1 MNTRTSSLDL
11 IQEKKELDAFLSEI
25 MNEKASDLIRERRD
39 LDTFLATFVETDPTP
54 VPVADIA
61 PPEVVA
67 ETQEV
72 TVPEQEPNLEKEAL
86 PELATEDALP
96 QMPEETPAASI
107 VTEPSFE
114 SYDREEAVYQQEEKQ
129 AAVDDRLASGIED
142 VPAGDDAA
150 AIPTV
155 ETASA
160 EPLVEDISRE
170 QEQQPDASV
179 SDRLS
184 SDMPVLVMEE
194 RDSASTEIREE
205 EETHSEAASAF
216 EAAEPAPL
224 VLEERDRPAAE
235 LQQADEEPAPE
246 PGREEIPAVAEE
258 EPQIMPSERE
268 PEHGTALTLEE
279 TESAPAAI
287 QRTEDEL
294 PADGREIMKDEPPEK
309 ALPAFIIR
317 KEAIAESRRTQLDL
331 DKTLDLQKSA
341 PATEEPKRGPE
352 ITDDKKISR
361 EEEVFGKAF
370 KAKPEKPPTRS
381 WVRAS
386 VLFAIFAAISAGYFG
401 LYPDA
406 GQQTIQWMVSNIP
419 YFDRLVEVDRKPE
432 VTIYH
437 QIKFTDIKQRFVY
450 NVPLGKNI
458 RIIEGNAVNQAA
470 FPVSAIK
477 ILGELYDARGSV
489 LASKVTYCG
498 NVLSDE
504 KLSTLGEAEIGSA
517 LSIPQGS
524 DLSNS
529 KVLPQNQVP
538 FMIVFTSEPAG
549 VVRTT
554 IMPISFAGV
563 SP

>member
-1 MNTRTSSLDL
+1 MGTRTSLLDL

-25 MNEKASDLIRERRD
+25 MNEKASDLIRERQD
-39 LDTFLATFVETDPTP
+39 LDIFLVSFMERDSTSVLS
-54 VPVADIA
+54 ADVT
-61 PPEVVA
+61 PPEIVT
-67 ETQEV
+67 ETQAI
-72 TVPEQEPNLEKEAL
+72 TVPEQEPTLDKGAL
-86 PELATEDALP
+86 PELAIETPPRVSA
-96 QMPEETPAASI
+96 ETPAAST
-107 VTEPSFE
+107 VTEPAFE
-114 SYDREEAVYQQEEKQ
+114 SRDHEEVVYPQEEKQ
-129 AAVDDRLASGIED
+129 TAVDDKLSAEIEE
-142 VPAGDDAA
+142 VPADDDAA
-150 AIPTV
+150 VIPAAAAV
-155 ETASA
+155 A
-160 EPLVEDISRE
+160 EESLPEDISRE
-170 QEQQPDASV
+170 QEQQPVTSV

-184 SDMPVLVMEE
+184 LDIPDLVMEE

-205 EETHSEAASAF
+205 EERRPETASAF
-216 EAAEPAPL
+216 EAEEPVPL
-224 VLEERDRPAAE
+224 VLEERDKPVVD
-235 LQQADEEPAPE
+235 LQQ
-246 PGREEIPAVAEE
+246 AEE
-258 EPQIMPSERE
+258 EPSPEPRREEIAAVSEEAPPQILTSGQL
-268 PEHGTALTLEE
+268 PEHETVLTLEE
-279 TESAPAAI
+279 TESAPAAVS
-287 QRTEDEL
+287 RKEDEL
-294 PADGREIMKDEPPEK
+294 PADSKEITQDEPPEK

-341 PATEEPKRGPE
+341 PAAEEPKSEPE

-381 WVRAS
+381 WVRAG
-386 VLFAIFAAISAGYFG
+386 VLFAIFAAMSAGYFG

-406 GQQTIQWMVSNIP
+406 GQQTIRWMASNIP
-419 YFDRLVEVDRKPE
+419 YFDRLVETDRKP
-432 VTIYH
+432 VATVYH

-450 NVPLGKNI
+450 NVPLGRNI
-458 RIIEGNAVNQAA
+458 RIVEGNAVNQTA

-477 ILGELYDARGSV
+477 ILGELYDSHGSV
-489 LASKVTYCG
+489 LTSKVSYCG

-504 KLSTLGEAEIGSA
+504 KLSSLGEAEIVSA